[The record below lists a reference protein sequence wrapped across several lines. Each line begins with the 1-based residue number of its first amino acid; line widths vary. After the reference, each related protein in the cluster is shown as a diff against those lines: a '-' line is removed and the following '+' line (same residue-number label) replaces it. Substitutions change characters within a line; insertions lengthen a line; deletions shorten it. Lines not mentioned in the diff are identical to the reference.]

1 VTQRIYLAGPM
12 TGLPE
17 HNFPAFHAEAAR
29 LRGLGYHVEN
39 PAEHGVIDGF
49 EWADYLRLD
58 LQKLLTCEAIAL
70 LPGWVDS
77 RGALL
82 ERHVAFQLGM
92 PIFDAVAITSAPTIS
107 LAQHENNQ

>member
-1 VTQRIYLAGPM
+1 MTQRIYLAGPM

-29 LRGLGYHVEN
+29 LRSLGYQVEN

-49 EWADYLRLD
+49 EWADYLRID
-58 LQKLLTCEAIAL
+58 LQKLLTCAAVAL
-70 LPGWVDS
+70 LPGWTDS

-82 ERHVAFQLGM
+82 ERYVAFQLGM
-92 PIFDAVAITSAPTIS
+92 PTIAAASITDHRPLSS
-107 LAQHENNQ
+107 LAQEPQP